1 MSKEAQ
7 FGEPLTPKMKVLS
20 LFIIPVYIA
29 MIVFSISNVSYFTF
43 EMFHRIS
50 SGSFY
55 VEASSMGPFLLFS
68 VPCLTCL
75 ILITIFNFRENFSQK
90 LKTRLGITFAISGM
104 LAVASK
110 LVMWPIVMYQINKYD
125 FSYCFF
131 YSQSNIHSPSVY
143 VKHPKYCLK
152 SSRSVRKELFVWF
165 DEQEAAGVELKPIE
179 VQQKIQ
185 ELKQEKGT
193 DW

>member
-1 MSKEAQ
+1 MSTETE
-7 FGEPLTPKMKVLS
+7 FGEPLTPKMKVLLL
-20 LFIIPVYIA
+20 LFIPVYIA
-29 MIVFSISNVSYFTF
+29 MIVFSVSKINYFTF

-50 SGSFY
+50 TGSYY
-55 VEASSMGPFLLFS
+55 VEATSMGPFLLFS

-90 LKTRLGITFAISGM
+90 LKTRLGIIFAISGM

-110 LVMWPIVMYQINKYD
+110 LVMWPIVMYQINKNDY
-125 FSYCFF
+125 SYCFF
-131 YSQSNIHSPSVY
+131 YSPSNIHSPSVY
-143 VKHPKYCLK
+143 VKHPKYCFK
-152 SSRSVRKELFVWF
+152 GSRSVRKELFAWF
-165 DEQEAAGVELKPIE
+165 DEQEAASVELKPLE
-179 VQQKIQ
+179 VKQKIQ